1 MKWEEMFK
9 KALEKNSIHDIEC
22 FIGEGR
28 EKGFIKN
35 YLQDGLR
42 RSPLVALANI
52 NINPETE
59 KIKADHKIIQ
69 KIAQKI
75 GLTFEETLKF
85 TFEWDQGQ
93 IDIKNLLKEAEK
105 ALNKRIIQ
113 KEESQNYF
121 LY

>member
-1 MKWEEMFK
+1 MTWDKCFK
-9 KALEKNSIHDIEC
+9 KSLEKMSIRNIEY

-35 YLQDGLR
+35 YLQDGLKR
-42 RSPLVALANI
+42 NPLLALANI
-52 NINPETE
+52 NINPEAE

-69 KIAQKI
+69 RIAREI
-75 GLTFEETLKF
+75 GLKSEEVLKF
-85 TFEWDQGQ
+85 TLEWDDGR
-93 IDIKNLLKEAEK
+93 IDIKNLLKKAEEE
-105 ALNKRIIQ
+105 LSRRIIQ